1 MYILIAAAT
10 MMDSMDL
17 TANPCDDFYQF
28 ACGNFVKEHPIP
40 DTDFSEDWFTNR
52 NHHVIRRVRGE
63 LLTKLQY

>member
-1 MYILIAAAT
+1 MYNLIAAAT

-52 NHHVIRRVRGE
+52 NHHVIRRVRG
-63 LLTKLQY
+63 KVQY